1 MVTRRRCSNRR
12 DEMARKRSKRA
23 SKTSAARRKRKARAA
38 PTERRAQPRGMIN
51 AWEDDPGAGAK
62 PSGGQILQSPFPFL
76 RDQPYPTRI
85 VNPPSA
91 PEAKPHPPGTA
102 EFRYWAAAE
111 ALRRGSDFWGAL
123 VPGTSWE
130 VGAILPV
137 DLDFGVDLKPFY
149 DRVGLNFF
157 HSRAAGRTVFS
168 GESPDI
174 VCHELGHA
182 LLDSFKPQLFDAAS
196 IEVAAFHESFGDM
209 SAILSALQ
217 LSSVREGVLA
227 ETGGVLRRSSRLSR
241 LAEQLGWAIRQ
252 SVPSAVEPDCL
263 RNAVNTFFYR
273 DPDTLPTTAPATS
286 LSSEPHSFS
295 RVFTGAFFEGLAGM
309 LATTNSRD
317 EAALLQVSKDMGAI
331 LVQGIRAASVV
342 PTFMSQVAASML
354 AVAAAR
360 FSAQGYEAPL
370 RSGVVRHGIL
380 PPSMAVAAT
389 HASARIAAL
398 AATPSQS
405 KTLPTLQLSVAEYG
419 LGVPSI
425 VVYAAAEPKRPAVA
439 GAAPAVGAAP
449 SPGEDQ
455 AAKSFFEDLLRRGR
469 LKVPRAAKSA
479 AGGVRAAAPSTHES
493 HTHELRREGRHMV
506 LRRVSIACA
515 FAHH

>member
-1 MVTRRRCSNRR
+1 
-12 DEMARKRSKRA
+12 MAKKRSKRG
-23 SKTSAARRKRKARAA
+23 SKMAAARSKRRGKARAA
-38 PTERRAQPRGMIN
+38 ATERKAQPKGMIN
-51 AWEDDPGAGAK
+51 AWEDDPAAGNQ
-62 PSGGQILQSPFPFL
+62 PSGGQVIQRPVPVL
-76 RDQPYPTRI
+76 RDQPLPIRI
-85 VNPPSA
+85 VHPASA

-102 EFRYWAAAE
+102 EFRYWTAAE
-111 ALRRGSDFWGAL
+111 ALRRGADLWGAL
-123 VPGTSWE
+123 LPGLSWE
-130 VGAILPV
+130 VGPILPV
-137 DLDFGVDLKPFY
+137 DLDFGVDLNAFY
-149 DRVGLNFF
+149 DRVGLKFF
-157 HSRAAGRTVFS
+157 HGVAAGRTVFS
-168 GESPDI
+168 GESPDV

-209 SAILSALQ
+209 SALLSALQ
-217 LSSVREGVLA
+217 LPSVREGVLA
-227 ETGGVLRRSSRLSR
+227 ETGGVLRRASRLSR

-252 SVPSAVEPDCL
+252 SAPSAVEPDCL
-263 RNAVNTFFYR
+263 RNAVNSFFYR
-273 DPDTLPTTAPATS
+273 DPDTLPTTTPATS

-309 LATTNSRD
+309 LATQDTRD
-317 EAALLQVSKDMGAI
+317 EAALLQVSQDIGAI

-342 PTFMSQVAASML
+342 PTFFSQVAASML
-354 AVAAAR
+354 AVAASR

-370 RSGVVRHGIL
+370 RSGFVRHGVL

-389 HASARIAAL
+389 HAPVRIAAL
-398 AATPSQS
+398 AATSES

-425 VVYAAAEPKRPAVA
+425 VVYAAAEPKRLQVT
-439 GAAPAVGAAP
+439 GAALAVGAAP
-449 SPGEDQ
+449 SPGEYQ

-469 LKVPRAAKSA
+469 LKVPKAAKSA
-479 AGGVRAAAPSTHES
+479 TEIVRAAAPSTHES

-506 LRRVSIACA
+506 LRRVRIDCA